1 MYWLASR
8 RARVLRACRRLQC
21 RHHPAQVHPV
31 LRHRQQRDLLVVSL
45 LPILR
50 LLGLL
55 LPLLRHRVL
64 EPRVAPLHRVL
75 RAGAVRLLPLARH
88 LGRETRVRPV
98 QAAFRPEV
106 RIYLVV
112 SLSPGSRLQQVS
124 IPRSILT
131 VRDPKLVLRH
141 VRPEGKM
148 VTAPAETRPQE
159 T

>member
-1 MYWLASR
+1 M
-8 RARVLRACRRLQC
+8 
-21 RHHPAQVHPV
+21 
-31 LRHRQQRDLLVVSL
+31 VSL

-50 LLGLL
+50 LLELL

-75 RAGAVRLLPLARH
+75 RAGAARLLSLARH
-88 LGRETRVRPV
+88 LGRETSGRPG

-112 SLSPGSRLQQVS
+112 RLSPGSRLQQVS
-124 IPRSILT
+124 IPRSNPT
-131 VRDPKLVLRH
+131 VRDPKPVLRR